1 MGEKVDGLRIGSS
14 SMSSDDDR
22 VSRTPC
28 EELTA
33 GAVECEGQWTITVG
47 VVLGDVAIICAELFT
62 AVLDLL
68 LQLITN
74 GLIEFVNVSEVSG
87 QEASVE
93 RHELVSE
100 KNSWLVS
107 QGV

>member
-1 MGEKVDGLRIGSS
+1 MSS
-14 SMSSDDDR
+14 SRDHR
-22 VSRTPC
+22 VGRTSA

-33 GAVECEGQWTITVG
+33 LGVECEGQWTITVG
-47 VVLGDVAIICAELFT
+47 VVLGDVAVICAELFT
-62 AVLDLL
+62 AVLDFL

-74 GLIEFVNVSEVSG
+74 SLIEFGTVSEVSG

-107 QGV
+107 Q